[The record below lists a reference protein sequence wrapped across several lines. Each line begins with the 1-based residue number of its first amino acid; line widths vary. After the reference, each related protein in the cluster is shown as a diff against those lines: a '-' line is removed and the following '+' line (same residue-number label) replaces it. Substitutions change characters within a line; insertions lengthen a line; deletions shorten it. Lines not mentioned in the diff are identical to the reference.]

1 MSSKKSTTGC
11 CAGKAGSHDQYATCS
26 NKQLARMLKGELDL
40 HQMNDTA
47 AREKVREAVARL
59 EAIDVISE
67 MCVTEALK
75 AELAI
80 KRAKLSKIEKI
91 LLA

>member
-1 MSSKKSTTGC
+1 MSSKKNTNEC
-11 CAGKAGSHDQYATCS
+11 CACEAGSHDQYASCS

-47 AREKVREAVARL
+47 AREKVREAITRL
-59 EAIDVISE
+59 EVLDKLNESSVVKS
-67 MCVTEALK
+67 LK
-75 AELAI
+75 AELAE
-80 KRAKLSKIEKI
+80 KNAKLNKIEKI